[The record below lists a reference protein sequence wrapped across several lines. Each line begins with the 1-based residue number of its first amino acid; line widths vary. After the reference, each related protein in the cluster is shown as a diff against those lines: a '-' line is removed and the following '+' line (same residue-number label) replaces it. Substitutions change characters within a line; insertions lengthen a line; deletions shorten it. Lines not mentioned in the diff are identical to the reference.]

1 MVRFFLAAILLHF
14 TLIAFAQK
22 TKTVSVS
29 YTYYANESQSIEEIK
44 RIALERAM
52 IQAISDEFGTAI
64 SQTNITSIANNNGQ
78 SKVNFSSTSMSDL
91 QGEWVET
98 IGVPV
103 YDINYDDN
111 IVMVKCSVKGVI
123 RKRTQALIDFDVRLL
138 RNTPSLN
145 YESTEFKDGDNLYLY
160 FTSPLDGYLSVY
172 FIDEQNTAYCILPY
186 RNQNYVYRV
195 SANTEYIF
203 FSKKKSKVEDLSNTD
218 EYIMTCNNSTIL
230 NRLYIIFSPNKFH
243 KAIDSIDSQA
253 MPRTLSFENFM
264 KWLSKN
270 RNMDIDMNVR
280 NIDFI
285 IKK

>member
-1 MVRFFLAAILLHF
+1 MVKFVLTVILLHF
-14 TLIAFAQK
+14 TLTVFAQK
-22 TKTVSVS
+22 PKTVSVS
-29 YTYYANESQSIEEIK
+29 YTYYANESQSIEEAK

-78 SKVNFSSTSMSDL
+78 SKVNFSSISMSDL
-91 QGEWVET
+91 QGEWIET

-111 IVMVKCSVKGVI
+111 IVMVRCSVKGLI
-123 RKRTQALIDFDVRLL
+123 RKKSQATIDFDVKLL

-172 FIDEQNTAYCILPY
+172 FIDEQSNAYCILPY
-186 RNQNYVYRV
+186 RNQNYVYKV

-203 FSKKKSKVEDLSNTD
+203 FSKNKSKVEDLSDTD
-218 EYIMTCNNSTIL
+218 EYVMTCNNSSIL
-230 NRLYIIFSPNKFH
+230 NRLYVIFSPNKFH
-243 KAIDSIDSQA
+243 KAVDSIESQA
-253 MPRTLSFENFM
+253 MPRILSHENFM

-280 NIDFI
+280 HIDFI